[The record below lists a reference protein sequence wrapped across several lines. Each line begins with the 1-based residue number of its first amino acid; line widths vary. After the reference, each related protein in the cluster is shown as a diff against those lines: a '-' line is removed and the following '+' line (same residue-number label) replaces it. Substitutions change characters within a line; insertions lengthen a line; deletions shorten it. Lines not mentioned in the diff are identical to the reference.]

1 MDLEKFL
8 NFYLKKFSDLFDVV
22 PYTASALLILEKRVV
37 DLVKVYEYGLKE
49 IKLSNIG
56 SKSKSF
62 QVIHGITCKEQHD
75 IFKFIVYILLQ
86 RGELKDIDGCIK
98 LSEKLISYEKVKKL
112 WENYIKFDRGSRYS
126 QLIVQFKTIEPLEQI
141 KEFIF
146 DNIKENGSHDDFC
159 YILSQWEYLTIIA
172 NSVTPESAAAVQTFV
187 STVLSGQQ
195 KMTRQL
201 EMPEHSLWVSLLENY
216 ISMKHQLGLDLRKA
230 YKYLLRIVE
239 LIYLITGEVKGF
251 LNKYTGNV
259 CDPCFCFKNCD
270 LIFIAFIVLNV

>member
-1 MDLEKFL
+1 M
-8 NFYLKKFSDLFDVV
+8 
-22 PYTASALLILEKRVV
+22 
-37 DLVKVYEYGLKE
+37 
-49 IKLSNIG
+49 
-56 SKSKSF
+56 
-62 QVIHGITCKEQHD
+62 
-75 IFKFIVYILLQ
+75 YILLQ
-86 RGELKDIDGCIK
+86 RDELKDIDGCLNLRK
-98 LSEKLISYEKVKKL
+98 KLISYEKVKEL
-112 WENYIKFDRGSRYS
+112 WHNYNMFDRGSRYS
-126 QLIVQFKTIEPLEQI
+126 QLIVQFKTIGPLEQI

-146 DNIKENGSHDDFC
+146 DNIKTNGSHDDFC

-259 CDPCFCFKNCD
+259 CDPCFCFKNCTSTP
-270 LIFIAFIVLNV
+270 LNICANSNMICKSNEKLLRTSVDENFKEKMRIQINAVDDFLKKHILKSMAPSRIRIILSNA